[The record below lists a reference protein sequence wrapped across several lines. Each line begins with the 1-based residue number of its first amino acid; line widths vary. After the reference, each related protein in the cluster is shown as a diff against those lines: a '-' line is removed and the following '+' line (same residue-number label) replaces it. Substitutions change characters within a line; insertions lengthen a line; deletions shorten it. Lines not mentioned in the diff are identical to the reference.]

1 MHETLPPIVFH
12 KTLTYFMT
20 KRLLSLL
27 ALSAGLSSTAFAQ
40 EHLYLIKGTQ
50 VVAKYPVSDV
60 DYMTFQLPDGVKEAK
75 DVEVEVAN
83 AGKNYITYKVV
94 TLQSSE
100 QYAHTAV
107 SASVLNYVLQEYFST
122 TLEAASESDIESAL
136 RSILYSYG
144 YLAKGSQVFI
154 MKDGE
159 VDDNDDTFTVLAG
172 ETYYVVACNV
182 VNDDLGETISYATVT
197 TAEAEQSKE
206 TVAVSYTGL
215 SSDGGASFSIVPSD
229 GITAFYT
236 LFGYKDT
243 LEPYIQQYGIKYTAL
258 SFGERWTPAEWKSNP
273 ATWSIK
279 GEADYTLYVLGIDS
293 EGDRTE
299 ASASAHIVPD
309 TSETTAPT
317 IKVATKSKGNGAVSV
332 NFEVTPSNVTEVY
345 VNLLE
350 ENTVESKLNRG
361 FTLADLAAGATA
373 LDITNEINT
382 NGEYT
387 YTNSSVDSGWQ
398 TLLISAKSKEGD
410 VTVLRLN
417 FNAHVDSD
425 WEETTTVIPA
435 SSVSSV
441 KTTFRKFSSPLKE
454 LKTFNAVRHNKL
466 QLNSI
471 N

>member
-1 MHETLPPIVFH
+1 
-12 KTLTYFMT
+12 MT
-20 KRLLSLL
+20 KRLLTLL
-27 ALSAGLSSTAFAQ
+27 ALTAGLSTASFAQ
-40 EHLYLIKGTQ
+40 EHIYLIKGTN

-83 AGKNYITYKVV
+83 AGKNFITYKVV

-122 TLEAASESDIESAL
+122 TLENATQADIESAL

-144 YLAKGSQVFI
+144 YLAKGSQVFT
-154 MKDGE
+154 MKDGD
-159 VDDNDDTFTVLAG
+159 VDDNDEAFTILAG

-182 VNDDLGETISYATVT
+182 VNDDLGETISYTTVNT
-197 TAEAEQSKE
+197 LEAEQSKE
-206 TVAVSYTGL
+206 TVAVAYTGL
-215 SSDGGASFSIVPSD
+215 ASDGGASFSITPSE

-258 SFGERWTPAEWKSNP
+258 SFGERWTPAEWTSSP

-279 GEADYTLYVLGIDS
+279 GEADYSLYVLGIDG

-299 ASASAHIVPD
+299 ASVTAHIVPSA
-309 TSETTAPT
+309 SESTAPT
-317 IKVATKSKGNGAVSV
+317 IKVNSKTKGNGAVSV
-332 NFEVTPSNVTEVY
+332 KFEVTPSNVTEVY

-361 FTLADLAAGATA
+361 FTLADLAAGSTA
-373 LDITNEINT
+373 IDVTNDINT

-387 YTNSSVDSGWQ
+387 YSNESVDSGWQ
-398 TLLISAKSKEGD
+398 TLLVSAKSKEGD

-417 FNAHVDSD
+417 FNANVDSD
-425 WEETTTVIPA
+425 WDETTTVFPA
-435 SSVSSV
+435 SSTSSV
-441 KTTFRKFSSPLKE
+441 KASFSKFSSPLRQ
-454 LKTFNAVRHNKL
+454 LKAFNAVRLGGTLPAAKDL
-466 QLNSI
+466 KR
-471 N
+471 

>member
-1 MHETLPPIVFH
+1 
-12 KTLTYFMT
+12 MT

-27 ALSAGLSSTAFAQ
+27 ALSAGLSSVAFAQ

-50 VVAKYPVSDV
+50 VVAKYPVADV
-60 DYMTFQLPDGVKEAK
+60 DYMTFQLPEGVKEAK
-75 DVEVEVAN
+75 DVEVAVAN
-83 AGKNYITYKVV
+83 VGKNFITYKVV

-107 SASVLNYVLQEYFST
+107 SASVLNYILQEYFST
-122 TLEAASESDIESAL
+122 TLEAATQSDIESAL
-136 RSILYSYG
+136 RTVLYSYG
-144 YLAKGSQVFI
+144 YLGKGSQVFT

-159 VDDNDDTFTVLAG
+159 ADDNDDVFTVLAG

-182 VNDDLGETISYATVT
+182 VDDDLGETISYTTVNT
-197 TAEAEQSKE
+197 LEAEQSKE
-206 TVAVSYTGL
+206 IVAVAYIGL
-215 SSDGGASFSIVPSD
+215 ASDGGASFSITPSD

-258 SFGERWTPAEWKSNP
+258 SFGERWTPAEWKSSP

-279 GEADYTLYVLGIDS
+279 GEADYALYVLGIDS

-299 ASASAHIVPD
+299 ASATAHIVPS
-309 TSETTAPT
+309 TTESTAPT
-317 IKVATKSKGNGAVSV
+317 IKVASKTKGDGAVSV
-332 NFEVTPSNVTEVY
+332 KFEVTPSNVTEVY

-387 YTNSSVDSGWQ
+387 YSNSSVDSGWQ
-398 TLLISAKSKEGD
+398 TLLVSAKSKEGD
-410 VTVLRLN
+410 ITVLRLN
-417 FNAHVDSD
+417 FNAHVDSE

-435 SSVSSV
+435 SSASSV
-441 KTTFRKFSSPLKE
+441 RTAFRKFSSPLKE
-454 LKTFNAVRHNKL
+454 FKMFNAVRQAGSRQSVSGL
-466 QLNSI
+466 VR
-471 N
+471 

>member
-1 MHETLPPIVFH
+1 
-12 KTLTYFMT
+12 MT

-40 EHLYLIKGTQ
+40 EYLYLIKGTQ
-50 VVAKYPVSDV
+50 IVAKYPVSDV

-94 TLQSSE
+94 TQQSSE

-144 YLAKGSQVFI
+144 YLAKGSQVFT

-197 TAEAEQSKE
+197 TTEAEQSKE

-425 WEETTTVIPA
+425 WEETTTVITA

-441 KTTFRKFSSPLKE
+441 KPTFRKFSSPFKE

-466 QLNSI
+466 QLSAI

>member
-40 EHLYLIKGTQ
+40 EYLYLIKGTQ

-83 AGKNYITYKVV
+83 AGKNYITYMVV

-144 YLAKGSQVFI
+144 YLAKGSQVFT

-197 TAEAEQSKE
+197 TTEAEQSKE

-361 FTLADLAAGATA
+361 FTLSDLAAGATA

-425 WEETTTVIPA
+425 WEETTTVITD

-441 KTTFRKFSSPLKE
+441 KPTFRKFSSPFKE

-466 QLNSI
+466 QLSAI